1 MVKTNCHKCEHK
13 RKVPGNYH
21 IDFPGNYH
29 ISCAKPDHEMNS
41 DPRVISKGWFM
52 FIYPLFFDPD
62 LMTNECENYSP
73 MGESEAMNTPRVLM
87 RSSLVRSFLKLFG
100 QGNESGVS
108 IGSDMST

>member
-21 IDFPGNYH
+21 IDFPGNYN

-41 DPRVISKGWFM
+41 DPRLISKGWFM

-73 MGESEAMNTPRVLM
+73 MGESEAMNILRVSM
-87 RSSLVRSFLKLFG
+87 RSSLVRYFLKLFG
-100 QGNESGVS
+100 QGNEAGVS
-108 IGSDMST
+108 KGSDMST